1 MNESAASTTL
11 KRIALFKVNKVP
23 YLLEFNINW
32 AAATHLTRVWS
43 RWDELGK
50 QAVGQTTVRKGRG
63 NSTVS
68 KSILCVF
75 FFFSTYK
82 IILGI
87 HTYIF
92 HNREWFFLNIFL
104 GGDNPRMGGTTLR
117 PPRDLRPCIIN
128 KRKGCRMA
136 KFATVFQTLPLT
148 RLMQNQSQFFSEGR
162 VVQFQVDAFLV
173 MLSTQNAGIVVLLL
187 VCWCFSFRFPRFI
200 RDLCARRCKH

>member
-68 KSILCVF
+68 KSTF
-75 FFFSTYK
+75 SGGFFSTYK

-92 HNREWFFLNIFL
+92 HNREWFFLNIFFW
-104 GGDNPRMGGTTLR
+104 GDNPRMGGDMS
-117 PPRDLRPCIIN
+117 PPSPPGFTPMHTCTEYFHTQICQI
-128 KRKGCRMA
+128 A
-136 KFATVFQTLPLT
+136 FVF
-148 RLMQNQSQFFSEGR
+148 R
-162 VVQFQVDAFLV
+162 
-173 MLSTQNAGIVVLLL
+173 TQNRTLI
-187 VCWCFSFRFPRFI
+187 
-200 RDLCARRCKH
+200 